1 MSNVGGRYC
10 RLTIDETDT
19 LQSVVV
25 CSAKEDSEPSPALLL
40 PLAGLPMT
48 YLHDLLQAAVTDGGN
63 THTADMSEHLTQPWT
78 GLLYHDQF
86 LQLRAALVQG
96 LIGEGGLLQGLHGES
111 EAAVMHV
118 QNDVVDFVQQHGTV
132 ELPQYDVTAI
142 TKLL

>member
-1 MSNVGGRYC
+1 MSSVGGRYC

-19 LQSVVV
+19 IQSMVV
-25 CSAKEDSEPSPALLL
+25 CSAKEDSQPSSALLL

-48 YLHDLLQAAVTDGGN
+48 YLHDLLHTAVTDGGN
-63 THTADMSEHLTQPWT
+63 TADMSEHLTQPWT

-86 LQLRAALVQG
+86 PQLRAALVQG
-96 LIGEGGLLQGLHGES
+96 LVGEGGLLQGLHGES